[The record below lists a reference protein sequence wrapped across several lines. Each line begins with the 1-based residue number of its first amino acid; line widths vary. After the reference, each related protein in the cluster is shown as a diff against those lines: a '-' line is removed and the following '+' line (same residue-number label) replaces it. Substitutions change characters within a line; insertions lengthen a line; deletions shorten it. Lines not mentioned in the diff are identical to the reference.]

1 MDSPDN
7 NAREVP
13 VCATADSCRTRRTL
27 SRMNLSAVEPLYA
40 VGGVACA
47 GLGCLFLV
55 SAVVLVVVLVRRH
68 RRGGSDQD
76 SGGVA

>member
-1 MDSPDN
+1 
-7 NAREVP
+7 
-13 VCATADSCRTRRTL
+13 
-27 SRMNLSAVEPLYA
+27 MNLSAVDPLYA

-55 SAVVLVVVLVRRH
+55 SAAILVVVLVRRN
-68 RRGGSDQD
+68 RRGGSDQN